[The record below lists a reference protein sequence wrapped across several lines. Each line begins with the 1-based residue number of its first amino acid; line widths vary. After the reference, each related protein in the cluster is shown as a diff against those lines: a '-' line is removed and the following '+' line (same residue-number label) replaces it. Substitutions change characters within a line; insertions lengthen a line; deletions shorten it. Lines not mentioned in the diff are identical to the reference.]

1 MSPSSA
7 EQAFPKGPMTL
18 IATTTMGLEQ
28 LVTRELRQLGIP
40 ARSAAD
46 ETGRIFF
53 SGSWRELIRA
63 NLWLRTA
70 GRVLIELARFDLR
83 DDFAPLFDAI
93 DAVPWEEWMPQNAAI
108 TVEARSVHSTITS
121 VPALQRV
128 VKKGIVNRLTRHWHL
143 SRLAEDGPA
152 YTVELAVRGDRAV
165 LTLDTSGAGLHRRGY
180 RKINAPS
187 PLRETLA
194 SALVQLSVWR
204 PGRPLID
211 PFCASGTIPIEAA
224 MLGRNIAPGLKRTFA
239 AEHWPISPK
248 TLWEEQRAKA
258 REVILP
264 PLAAK
269 LIGCDI
275 DAGLLR
281 TARFHAQNA
290 GVADDIVFRQADFR
304 DLTDSRPYGCVIGNP
319 PYGDRVGERE
329 EFRPLYESIPGVL
342 AKLPTWSH
350 YLITSWNDFESII
363 GQKAD
368 RRRKLYNGRIE
379 CTYFQFLG
387 PRPPKGFF
395 DADSPQGENSQEEDT
410 LHQSQEQNTEP
421 PEAVFTGLTER
432 DTRQIDQFARCL
444 SNRAKH
450 LSRYPKR
457 GITSYRVYDRD
468 FPEVPLAID
477 LFEGQWLHLAEYER
491 PDQRSAAAH
500 RLWLDA
506 LVQRAGEIL
515 GISPENCFI
524 KRRTR
529 QKGKSQYEKLS
540 SAGTLAEVHENGLTF
555 LCNMSDYLD
564 VGLFLDHRITRSMV
578 SRMAGGKRFLNLFC
592 YTGSFTCAAAAG
604 GAARTVSVD
613 LSSTYLDW
621 AEKNMAKNGFGTAD
635 QRRRHRFIRED
646 AIEYLSRCRETFDLC
661 VCDPPTYSNSKKL
674 SEDWDVQKRHAE
686 LLTLLAERMAP
697 GGTVFFSNNFR
708 RFKLD
713 SEALEP
719 FYTIRDISAQT
730 VPEEYRNKRIHSC
743 WRLMRRGE

>member
-1 MSPSSA
+1 M
-7 EQAFPKGPMTL
+7 
-18 IATTTMGLEQ
+18 
-28 LVTRELRQLGIP
+28 
-40 ARSAAD
+40 
-46 ETGRIFF
+46 
-53 SGSWRELIRA
+53 
-63 NLWLRTA
+63 
-70 GRVLIELARFDLR
+70 
-83 DDFAPLFDAI
+83 
-93 DAVPWEEWMPQNAAI
+93 
-108 TVEARSVHSTITS
+108 
-121 VPALQRV
+121 
-128 VKKGIVNRLTRHWHL
+128 
-143 SRLAEDGPA
+143 
-152 YTVELAVRGDRAV
+152 
-165 LTLDTSGAGLHRRGY
+165 
-180 RKINAPS
+180 
-187 PLRETLA
+187 
-194 SALVQLSVWR
+194 
-204 PGRPLID
+204 
-211 PFCASGTIPIEAA
+211 
-224 MLGRNIAPGLKRTFA
+224 
-239 AEHWPISPK
+239 
-248 TLWEEQRAKA
+248 
-258 REVILP
+258 
-264 PLAAK
+264 
-269 LIGCDI
+269 
-275 DAGLLR
+275 
-281 TARFHAQNA
+281 
-290 GVADDIVFRQADFR
+290 
-304 DLTDSRPYGCVIGNP
+304 
-319 PYGDRVGERE
+319 
-329 EFRPLYESIPGVL
+329 
-342 AKLPTWSH
+342 
-350 YLITSWNDFESII
+350 
-363 GQKAD
+363 
-368 RRRKLYNGRIE
+368 
-379 CTYFQFLG
+379 
-387 PRPPKGFF
+387 
-395 DADSPQGENSQEEDT
+395 
-410 LHQSQEQNTEP
+410 
-421 PEAVFTGLTER
+421 
-432 DTRQIDQFARCL
+432 
-444 SNRAKH
+444 
-450 LSRYPKR
+450 
-457 GITSYRVYDRD
+457 
-468 FPEVPLAID
+468 AID

-635 QRRRHRFIRED
+635 QRRRHRFIRDD

-713 SEALEP
+713 CEALEP